1 MQVFFRWL
9 WLPLLLV
16 LIVTILSIPH
26 TRRQQFFSSIDLRG
40 YDGKLPRYLGQF
52 TVNAYLK
59 RIRFKSR
66 IPCIEWE
73 KAQPELEMFYRKK
86 VYKMEQSME
95 EIRIMDIYLIQE
107 FLPSFIKWEDDF
119 MESGDKFAIGECYT
133 GKVIWDALALPHGLC
148 AVASSAGKT
157 NMLRCIIHQ
166 AIIKKWNVQ
175 VLDFKNGGDY
185 VSVEREA
192 QKYLDLDP
200 EYGPFVISNSED
212 ARQLLLGLTI
222 EVQNR
227 LAKFKEAGV
236 SNITEYNTS
245 GKGYFLP
252 WLLVIDEAAELLDVK
267 PKDKTEKEMYAEI
280 DHSLRTLARISRAAG
295 VHILMGFI
303 RPDAN
308 VLDGQ
313 IKNNLLW
320 RVCGYFADPAASRIV
335 LDNDRATEL
344 PPEIKGRFIIGEEE
358 TQAYYMPIPEVRPKE

>member
-1 MQVFFRWL
+1 MSVRIMRCG
-9 WLPLLLV
+9 V
-16 LIVTILSIPH
+16 KIPH
-26 TRRQQFFSSIDLRG
+26 
-40 YDGKLPRYLGQF
+40 
-52 TVNAYLK
+52 
-59 RIRFKSR
+59 RF
-66 IPCIEWE
+66 
-73 KAQPELEMFYRKK
+73 LF
-86 VYKMEQSME
+86 
-95 EIRIMDIYLIQE
+95 
-107 FLPSFIKWEDDF
+107 
-119 MESGDKFAIGECYT
+119 
-133 GKVIWDALALPHGLC
+133 
-148 AVASSAGKT
+148 
-157 NMLRCIIHQ
+157 RCIIHQ

-185 VSVEREA
+185 VSVEQEA

-200 EYGPFVISNSED
+200 EYGSFVISDSED

-227 LAKFKEAGV
+227 LATFKEAGV

-245 GKGYFLP
+245 GQGYFLP

-280 DHSLRTLARISRAAG
+280 DHYLRTLARISRAAG

-358 TQAYYMPIPEVRPKE
+358 TQAYYMPIPEVRPEE